1 MPSLIDLRRRIRAVK
16 NTQQITKAMKMVAA
30 SKLRRAQ
37 ERIVNARPYAVQMQ
51 RVMSSVATRVD
62 PSIHP
67 RLIVRERGPESK
79 TLVVVVTADKR
90 LCGSVNTNVIKAAGA
105 FIAHTTEQCRLGLV
119 GRKGRDFFGRRG
131 FGVMFEQIG
140 IFQKLR
146 YQDAQ
151 TIAQLAIDA
160 FTSGDA
166 DRVMLTYNEF
176 KSVMSQR
183 VVVDQ
188 LLPIA
193 RAEIDDTSMT
203 ATAAERGE
211 RLRPAPSE
219 QSRGAASGGGAPRAG
234 DEAAPAERDRG
245 AGAPAPGVNNVDYL
259 YEPSAQEIFNQ
270 LLPRYIEVQIYRAL
284 PESNAAFF
292 AAQMTAM
299 DTATKNSADMIA
311 NLTLYMNK
319 VRQAA
324 ITREIIEVVSG
335 AEAL

>member
-37 ERIVNARPYAVQMQ
+37 ERIMSARPYAVQMQ
-51 RVMSSVATRVD
+51 RVLGSVASRVD

-67 RLIVRERGPESK
+67 LLMTREPGPESR
-79 TLVVVVTADKR
+79 TLLIVVTADKG
-90 LCGSVNTNVIKAAGA
+90 LCGSFNTNVIKAGA
-105 FIAHTTEQCRLGLV
+105 TFLIESKQPCMLGLV
-119 GRKGRDFFGRRG
+119 GRKGRDFFVRRG
-131 FGVMFEQIG
+131 HEVMFEQVG

-146 YQDAQ
+146 FEDAAA
-151 TIAQLAIDA
+151 IAKTAIDA
-160 FTSGDA
+160 FLTGKA
-166 DRVMLTYNEF
+166 DRVMLVYNEF
-176 KSVMSQR
+176 RSVMTQR

-193 RAEIDDTSMT
+193 RENIG
-203 ATAAERGE
+203 ATGSG
-211 RLRPAPSE
+211 PKSGSDPVAPV
-219 QSRGAASGGGAPRAG
+219 QAGGDPRAQI
-234 DEAAPAERDRG
+234 
-245 AGAPAPGVNNVDYL
+245 DYL
-259 YEPSAQEIFNQ
+259 YEPAPQEIFNQ
-270 LLPRYIEVQIYRAL
+270 LLPRYVEVQVYRAL
-284 PESNAAFF
+284 LESNAAFY

-311 NLTLYMNK
+311 DLTLYMNK